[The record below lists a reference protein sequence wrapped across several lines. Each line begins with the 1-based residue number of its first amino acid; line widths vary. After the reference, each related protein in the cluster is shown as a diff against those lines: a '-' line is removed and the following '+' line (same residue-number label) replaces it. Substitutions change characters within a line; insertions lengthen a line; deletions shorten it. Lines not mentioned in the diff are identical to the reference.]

1 MENQEKR
8 DFTHLLT
15 LYMFFD
21 LLIDPD
27 SDDEAVRNL
36 LHIRKYLKRCNE

>member
-1 MENQEKR
+1 MEEKGIR
-8 DFTHLLT
+8 DFTYILT

-36 LHIRKYLKRCNE
+36 LDIRKYMKEGN

>member
-1 MENQEKR
+1 MEEKEKR
-8 DFTHLLT
+8 DFTHILT

-36 LHIRKYLKRCNE
+36 LDIRKYMKEGN